1 MLVGHVYHLV
11 TTHPHLDF
19 VLVPNLCSEDGARN
33 TCSKYRDA
41 GGVAYRALAP
51 TLAYLREN
59 SREQARRAADDV
71 LKAAG
76 IAVPSGQR
84 LPVLLQPYVWSLER
98 EAMFNAC
105 FGVYCDVFGI
115 SAAARLGEQMIP
127 PRLQRV
133 LAPHRQRCLQP
144 FATAYDAVMRRDD
157 RFLKRFLAEQRAV
170 RLAIVGREYLVDEP
184 LLTADLKAWFMKAGA
199 RVITPADVWPEDLP
213 PGPDAP
219 WAFYETHWVFDAFVE
234 MLAPHVDGFVF
245 AGCFG
250 CHPDAFILEFLLDR
264 ARSKGL
270 PAWLFRY
277 DEQVGSAGFQTR
289 YETVMRFLEQHR
301 DRRLATAAVPA
312 SAGNGHAADHLSAR
326 PVEPEAV
333 NGQQETAMRRVP
345 LIIWPHMSDTIDLI
359 VQELAVQAGLT
370 SLILPPRPV
379 SDVTLDLAGDKYA
392 ESCCPYAFSTGSLME
407 SLNAYFRSNLDGP
420 PRRIVALTLRGEGPC
435 TLGLYL
441 IAQARDLPAAYRQI
455 LDRGGHTLEFV
466 SVGLADVTTF
476 VRELTAMG
484 NRQRLA
490 PIVDYMRLREEG
502 TWSRLS
508 ASRRFAATRRL
519 WRTISSLFAPGRAK
533 LAAVEEIRA
542 RTLIARAHETTRG
555 ATQEVYRRSLARLAQ
570 AHTVEAIRGMR
581 DAALAEL
588 AAVPQDHDLRP
599 RVAVVGEMYIVQASY
614 SNRGVVDNLLG
625 RHGIEVVEGT
635 TLGAVVHSAE
645 REIHRRAW
653 VRAWPIRPLLEAFWR
668 RNIMLFHHQA
678 DEGKPARPFMNLGV
692 GGEGN
697 LSVAQARRLIE
708 AGVDGVV
715 HIYPFKCMPEAIA
728 KPAMAEMCRLYGV
741 PYLPLSFNRELEIE
755 RVKTEIATFAA
766 LLHARVGQA
775 AAAGGGAHR
784 GAKAHEVARRRAV
797 GRAITDLHRAFKGGR
812 FAVR

>member
-1 MLVGHVYHLV
+1 VYHLV

-76 IAVPSGQR
+76 IAVPNGQR

-133 LAPHRQRCLQP
+133 LAPHLQRCLQP

-312 SAGNGHAADHLSAR
+312 SAGERTCGR
-326 PVEPEAV
+326 PPVRP
-333 NGQQETAMRRVP
+333 
-345 LIIWPHMSDTIDLI
+345 
-359 VQELAVQAGLT
+359 AG
-370 SLILPPRPV
+370 
-379 SDVTLDLAGDKYA
+379 
-392 ESCCPYAFSTGSLME
+392 
-407 SLNAYFRSNLDGP
+407 
-420 PRRIVALTLRGEGPC
+420 
-435 TLGLYL
+435 
-441 IAQARDLPAAYRQI
+441 
-455 LDRGGHTLEFV
+455 
-466 SVGLADVTTF
+466 
-476 VRELTAMG
+476 
-484 NRQRLA
+484 
-490 PIVDYMRLREEG
+490 
-502 TWSRLS
+502 
-508 ASRRFAATRRL
+508 
-519 WRTISSLFAPGRAK
+519 
-533 LAAVEEIRA
+533 
-542 RTLIARAHETTRG
+542 
-555 ATQEVYRRSLARLAQ
+555 
-570 AHTVEAIRGMR
+570 
-581 DAALAEL
+581 
-588 AAVPQDHDLRP
+588 
-599 RVAVVGEMYIVQASY
+599 
-614 SNRGVVDNLLG
+614 
-625 RHGIEVVEGT
+625 
-635 TLGAVVHSAE
+635 
-645 REIHRRAW
+645 
-653 VRAWPIRPLLEAFWR
+653 
-668 RNIMLFHHQA
+668 
-678 DEGKPARPFMNLGV
+678 
-692 GGEGN
+692 
-697 LSVAQARRLIE
+697 
-708 AGVDGVV
+708 
-715 HIYPFKCMPEAIA
+715 
-728 KPAMAEMCRLYGV
+728 
-741 PYLPLSFNRELEIE
+741 
-755 RVKTEIATFAA
+755 
-766 LLHARVGQA
+766 
-775 AAAGGGAHR
+775 
-784 GAKAHEVARRRAV
+784 
-797 GRAITDLHRAFKGGR
+797 
-812 FAVR
+812 